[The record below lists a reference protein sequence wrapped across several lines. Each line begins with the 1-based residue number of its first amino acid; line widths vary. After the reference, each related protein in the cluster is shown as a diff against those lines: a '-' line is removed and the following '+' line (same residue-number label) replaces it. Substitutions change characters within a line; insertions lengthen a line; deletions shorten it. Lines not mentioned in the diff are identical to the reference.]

1 MVTTVDANSGFRQDP
16 VPDGSGYDWFSENVH
31 DDHMRFWRKGE
42 PYPRIAIVAATGEIF
57 VGNGL
62 AYPTV
67 PIVIIP
73 SGINAVDIAFEPDGS
88 IASTNVQAAIQEVR
102 DEAATM
108 IGSGSVPPG
117 GTTDQA
123 LLKTSNVD
131 GDAGWRTLT
140 AALVGAAADFA
151 LTAELSARANADIA
165 LQAAIDAIVVGGGT
179 GDMLLADALFGIDA
193 TAARTNLELGGAAIL
208 DVGIDANSVAAGD
221 APQLAVEAIPDV
233 DYDSTL
239 IPDDPD
245 LVADFHTDAGVTKLR
260 GGRLASFDS
269 SGGLSLVRR
278 PPGTRMGLPLRAFRL
293 ALGNRE
299 TTLASEVAI
308 GDSLGQLWT
317 TDAENKI
324 WPALYEAAMAA
335 SFNTIARSAGY
346 MNIDTPA
353 GFPFP
358 RLIHWD
364 TVAGIQTSV
373 IKPLVVTDPATEK
386 FLLVAHGYVNGT
398 PISFSGLTA
407 TTGISN
413 YTRYFVVSASAD
425 DFKVSA
431 TPGGAVLP
439 LGGTTDTLTA
449 SSIGGIWGR
458 ALSAGQVCEVTRD
471 GDGVTIFYGAQRTL
485 GDTVTVQIN
494 GATVGTINSTDA
506 TVALSPGY
514 DCGRSVSYANPD
526 GYGPMTVT
534 VTDTSGSGTFLLD
547 ACYIAAG
554 NLDSGYQLHQL
565 IHGGW
570 GFTEFLDP
578 LHPHALQHIKN
589 QLPQLVTIFLGLNDS
604 NNFADVAG
612 FATLLEQMIAAVR
625 AQYGVNPLPSI
636 RFVFEPSVEPGSIA
650 PLTWGTEYRAAARLV
665 CEVDGDVGFVDWFEV
680 LGTYAGGDDPYQIAP
695 IDGVHPGDPGH
706 FALAQS
712 MMDATLGGGA
722 AAVSTALL
730 DPYIGLTRATLTGQP
745 ALYMSDGTILG
756 RRYLVRSGDGSEWGL
771 VGPGL
776 TASILAKASTKTAD
790 YTFALADGG
799 RVIHYNNTTPGAFT
813 VPSNLSVPHPIGT
826 RLGGFCAGT
835 GDLTIAPGVI
845 APVAGLATNVSANTF
860 ALTAHGYVDGTPV
873 SFTGLSNTTGI
884 SNSTTYYIVNA
895 AANTFKVALTVG
907 GAAIDLTGTADTNV
921 SVTTHGG
928 FVNLVVPPFLSLV
941 LGQQNAS
948 ITFRKSAIDTWIVE
962 TGSDF
967 AALAAGILAFADAS
981 LNRTAV
987 KTGAYSVLAGQLVPV
1002 DTTGGDVTIT
1012 LPTAP
1017 ANGTRVGIA
1026 HIIQG
1031 GQNTVTFT
1039 CGGSDVL
1046 NKAAG
1051 STFGVL
1057 VIPGV
1062 LTLEYDS
1069 ASAIWT
1075 IDASYYST
1083 ADLDIRYLVSRATF
1097 SNANATIVTGTTLLA
1112 QIGTMSASRTATLP
1126 AASSL
1131 RAGARLTVVDESG
1144 TVTATNT
1151 IIIGRA
1157 GADTVNGGLFALI
1170 ATAYGAVVLI
1180 SDGVSKWTTTDNA
1193 AVKKASNL
1201 GDLLSADTSLT
1212 NLGATA
1218 FGKVTILGAR
1228 ATFSNAVAT
1237 IAAPTV
1243 VLAQIGTMSASRTV
1257 TLPAASAYAA
1267 GTSVTV
1273 IDESGTV
1280 TGTFTIIVARAGAD
1294 TLNGSTFGVIATA
1307 YGALTLISDGVSK
1320 WTTTDNTRLAKASN
1334 LGDLATPDTGLTNL
1348 GITTLAKVAAKGTR
1362 TTFSNAAATIAAPT
1376 IIEAQ
1381 IGTMSASRVV
1391 TLPAASA
1398 YAAGGQITILDESG
1412 TVTAAF
1418 TLVLTCAGSD
1428 TFFNTGQTTE
1438 IIGVPGGYRTIA
1450 SDGVSKWVV
1459 LARDPVLPTNLWH
1472 PGILAST
1479 AADDAA
1485 ASSSHQCTAAVQ
1497 HFFRV
1502 PLPRPIVIANIN
1514 YELAVAA
1521 TVNTNG
1527 YIAWYDSGGTMRAQS
1542 ADLSTPWQ
1550 TTGGKTTALS
1560 YTPVWTGP
1568 DAFGWIMFY
1577 TGTAT
1582 TPPSVRSGNVVA
1594 LLNNIGMSTSALRCG
1609 TIALA
1614 NTATMPNVTPSN
1626 MVSATGTAIVHIT

>member
-317 TDAENKI
+317 SDAENKI
-324 WPALYEAAMAA
+324 WPALYEQAMAA
-335 SFNTIARSAGY
+335 SFNTVPRSAGF

-364 TVAGIQTSV
+364 TVAGTQTS
-373 IKPLVVTDPATEK
+373 LVFPTVSMGTSDVFSYTAPGPGPYTDILTDGMP
-386 FLLVAHGYVNGT
+386 V
-398 PISFSGLTA
+398 SFSGVTG
-407 TTGISN
+407 TPGISN
-413 YTRYFVVSASAD
+413 YTRYYVRDYSRTTNVSTW
-425 DFKVSA
+425 KVAA
-431 TPGGAVLP
+431 TI
-439 LGGTTDTLTA
+439 GGTAIDVTA
-449 SSIGGIWGR
+449 AQSGLEITSIGGIWGR

-494 GATVGTINSTDA
+494 GATVGTINSTDG
-506 TVALSPGY
+506 TVPLSPGY

-534 VTDTSGSGTFLLD
+534 VTDTSGSGRFLLD

-554 NLDSGYQLHQL
+554 NLTTGYQLHQL

-578 LHPHALQHIKN
+578 NHPHALQHIKN

-706 FALAQS
+706 FALAQA
-712 MMDATLGGGA
+712 MMDATLGGA
-722 AAVSTALL
+722 SATVSTALL
-730 DPYIGLTRATLTGQP
+730 DPYIALTRSTFGAVP
-745 ALYMSDGTILG
+745 A
-756 RRYLVRSGDGSEWGL
+756 VRMGDGSGLYSTTAYGFLSRLSADEWSLPRVGL
-771 VGPGL
+771 G
-776 TASILAKASTKTAD
+776 ASILAKPLTKTAD
-790 YTFALADGG
+790 YTFIITDGG
-799 RVIHYNNTTPGAFT
+799 KVIHYNSASAGVFTIPPNSGVAF
-813 VPSNLSVPHPIGT
+813 PIGT
-826 RLGGFCAGT
+826 RLSAYVTST
-835 GDLTIAPGVI
+835 GDLTIAAGVG
-845 APVAGLATNVSANTF
+845 VT
-860 ALTAHGYVDGTPV
+860 
-873 SFTGLSNTTGI
+873 I
-884 SNSTTYYIVNA
+884 S
-895 AANTFKVALTVG
+895 
-907 GAAIDLTGTADTNV
+907 
-921 SVTTHGG
+921 
-928 FVNLVVPPFLSLV
+928 VPPFLSLV

-948 ITFRKSAIDTWIVE
+948 ITLRKSATDTWIVE

-967 AALAAGILAFADAS
+967 ATLAAGILAFADAS

-1097 SNANATIVTGTTLLA
+1097 SNANATIIAGTTLLA

-1180 SDGVSKWTTTDNA
+1180 SDGVSKWTTTDTA

-1307 YGALTLISDGVSK
+1307 YGALTLISDGASK

-1459 LARDPVLPTNLWH
+1459 VARDPVLPTNLWH
-1472 PGILAST
+1472 PGVVAST
-1479 AADDAA
+1479 MADEAA
-1485 ASSSHQCTAAVQ
+1485 ASSSHSCTVAVQ

-1502 PLPRPIVIANIN
+1502 PLPRPAVIANVS

-1568 DAFGWIMFY
+1568 DTFGWIMFY

-1582 TPPSVRSGNVVA
+1582 VAPSMRGGNVVA
-1594 LLNNIGMSTSALRCG
+1594 LVNNIGLSTSALRCG

-1614 NTATMPNVTPSN
+1614 NTATMPNITPSN
-1626 MVSATGTAIVHIT
+1626 MVSATAVVLALLT